1 MLQHSHFYL
10 CHQLSGISA
19 AHFQNGSGKYAAVRV
34 KLLSSGC
41 VGSQV
46 DGIPGTYMGADPAAL
61 AGVFT
66 DGINSVRPG
75 DGIKAAM
82 GLAEAAASAF
92 FCVQDSLISA
102 EKIRD
107 IRSSG
112 NLRYQVEVGG
122 VHITVGHSLCP
133 GKADEGRRGGGLSGA
148 ALSA

>member
-1 MLQHSHFYL
+1 
-10 CHQLSGISA
+10 
-19 AHFQNGSGKYAAVRV
+19 
-34 KLLSSGC
+34 
-41 VGSQV
+41 
-46 DGIPGTYMGADPAAL
+46 MGADPAAL

-66 DGINSVRPG
+66 DGINAVHPG

-107 IRSSG
+107 LRSSG

-122 VHITVGHSLCP
+122 VHITVGHSPRP
-133 GKADEGRRGGGLSGA
+133 GKADEAAAVVVFPVPPFPLKIKRRFIKLPPIV
-148 ALSA
+148 